1 MADLNPSA
9 RQVFLDLAD
18 RCEREEP
25 SRDLD
30 GEIMF
35 TLFAK
40 PVGERGY
47 LWPEDNASWSFAMRF
62 PGKDL
67 AWFKSVR
74 RLDTDKETI
83 LVWRDGDPIL
93 MNALRVLKLTSS
105 LDAAVTLVPEGAW
118 RETNGP
124 RRYLNI
130 PTPVPNYWHCEISL
144 WKPTYGDFH
153 GWAATEAMAICAA
166 SLRARAEA
174 L

>member
-9 RQVFLDLAD
+9 RQVLLDLAD
-18 RCEREEP
+18 RAEREEP
-25 SRDLD
+25 SRELD

-47 LWPEDNASWSFAMRF
+47 LWPGDNASWSFAMRF

-74 RLDTDKETI
+74 RLDPDKETI

-93 MNALRVLKLTSS
+93 MNDLRVLKLTSS
-105 LDAAVTLVPEGAW
+105 LDAAVTLKPEGWIFRMGSDGNVHWA
-118 RETNGP
+118 E
-124 RRYLNI
+124 LNQ
-130 PTPVPNYWHCEISL
+130 PM
-144 WKPTYGDFH
+144 H
-153 GWAATEAMAICAA
+153 GWTVESDKKAKTLPLALCAA